1 VPGREGI
8 ASPRVDFEARRLG
21 GLQWNEEPEE
31 KSPMGVLHFRY
42 RERRR
47 TLRVSLALPVIVHGQ
62 NELGEKFCLRAMTY
76 SVNQQ
81 GALIT
86 LDENVVPG
94 QSLLLV
100 NENTSRSAET
110 RVAHVRRDRDGK
122 RYVGVEFV
130 NPDANF
136 WKMTFPM
143 PGARP
148 LRRAAGS
155 KGTGTA

>member
-1 VPGREGI
+1 M
-8 ASPRVDFEARRLG
+8 S
-21 GLQWNEEPEE
+21 
-31 KSPMGVLHFRY
+31 VLNFRY

-47 TLRVSLALPVIVHGQ
+47 TLRVALSVPVVVHGQ
-62 NELGEKFCLRAMTY
+62 NEQGEKFCVRAMTRA
-76 SVNQQ
+76 VNQQ
-81 GALIT
+81 GAL
-86 LDENVVPG
+86 LVMDEAVVPG

-148 LRRAAGS
+148 LRRAAGT

>member
-1 VPGREGI
+1 
-8 ASPRVDFEARRLG
+8 
-21 GLQWNEEPEE
+21 
-31 KSPMGVLHFRY
+31 MGVLHFRY

-47 TLRVSLALPVIVHGQ
+47 TLRVAMALPVIVHGE
-62 NELGEKFCLRAMTY
+62 NEMGEKFCARSTTH

-81 GALIT
+81 GALLT
-86 LDENVVPG
+86 LEEEVVPG

-122 RYVGVEFV
+122 RVVGVEFV

-136 WKMTFPM
+136 WKMTFPT

-148 LRRAAGS
+148 LRRAVGF
-155 KGTGTA
+155 KRD